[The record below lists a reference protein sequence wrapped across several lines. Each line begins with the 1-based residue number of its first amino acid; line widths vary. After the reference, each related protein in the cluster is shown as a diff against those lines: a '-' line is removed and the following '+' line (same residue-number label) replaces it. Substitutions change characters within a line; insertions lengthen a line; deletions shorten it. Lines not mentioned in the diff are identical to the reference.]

1 MKNILIHEIFE
12 PIEKAGFKAWF
23 VGGCVRD
30 QLMGVAPH
38 DFDICTNA
46 KPADLHKIFTKFSN
60 VSENSEPFGVT
71 IVLVP
76 LNEREHKMMEV
87 EIATLRRDITKGR
100 HPKIE
105 FTDSVEEDAMRRDF
119 TVNALFETSKGEI
132 IDPTGFGI
140 SDCENKLLRFVGD
153 PQERISEDP
162 LRIFRF
168 VRFLASKGF
177 TSAHSAHDT
186 LMWKADFDDVSKE
199 RILKELE
206 KTFAGKFLFMK
217 DFKGFRPWD
226 FFLSTRVANKIGMA
240 GLMVDMVNT
249 TQSLKWHAEGSTW
262 QDANGVTKPAEFLMT
277 FKGFQPVANGNVLDH
292 VLRVM
297 ENMSTLVAESDEH
310 KRFIMMM
317 AAFLHDIGKT
327 KPEGE
332 KTSTWIHDG
341 QEVSETIPVVHN
353 HDVIGAPMA
362 LEFCKK
368 LGMSNDDSEF
378 VSELTRLHMRMHQL
392 TKIKSRFSML
402 KLTNHPFFNDIV
414 TLAKADE
421 SACIKTVDDEW
432 IGVEQALKVPLAS
445 ECVGVPMPKPL
456 VTGDDLIAVGRKPG
470 PEFKKLLEIGM
481 KLQIDQNQKK
491 ESILKQLKN
500 MKF

>member
-140 SDCENKLLRFVGD
+140 LDCENKLLRFVGD

-206 KTFAGKFLFMK
+206 KTFAGKFLFTK

-226 FFLSTRVANKIGMA
+226 FFLSTRIANKIGMA

-262 QDANGVTKPAEFLMT
+262 QDANGITKPAEFLMT

-402 KLTNHPFFNDIV
+402 KLANHPFFNDIV

-421 SACIKTVDDEW
+421 SACIKTVDDGW

-470 PEFKKLLEIGM
+470 PEFRKLLEIGM

>member
-1 MKNILIHEIFE
+1 MKNILIREVFE
-12 PIEKAGFKAWF
+12 PIEKAGFKVWF

-71 IVLVP
+71 IILVP
-76 LNEREHKMMEV
+76 QNDKMMEV
-87 EIATLRRDITKGR
+87 EIATLRKDITKGR

-105 FTDSVEEDAMRRDF
+105 FTDSVKEDAMRRDF

-132 IDPTGFGI
+132 IDPTGFGVV
-140 SDCENKLLRFVGD
+140 DCENKTLRFVGD

-177 TSAHSAHDT
+177 SSAHDIHDT
-186 LMWKADFDDVSKE
+186 LNWKADFEDVSKE

-206 KTFAGKFLFMK
+206 KTFAGKFLFT
-217 DFKGFRPWD
+217 GTPRPWD
-226 FFLSTRVANKIGMA
+226 FFLSTRVAHRIGMA
-240 GLMVDMVNT
+240 GLMVDMVNE

-262 QDANGVTKPAEFLMT
+262 QSADGVTKPAELLIT

-297 ENMSTLVAESDEH
+297 ENMSKLTADSDEH

-353 HDVIGAPMA
+353 HDVVGAPMA

-378 VSELTRLHMRMHQL
+378 VSELTRMHMRMHQL
-392 TKIKSRFSML
+392 TKIKSRFAML

-456 VTGDDLIAVGRKPG
+456 VTGDDLIAAGRKPG

>member
-12 PIEKAGFKAWF
+12 PIEKAGFKVWF

-30 QLMGVAPH
+30 QLVGVTPH

-46 KPADLHKIFTKFSN
+46 TPADLHKIFTNFSN

-71 IVLVP
+71 IILVP
-76 LNEREHKMMEV
+76 SNNTMIEV
-87 EIATLRRDITKGR
+87 EIATLRKDITKGR

-105 FTDSVEEDAMRRDF
+105 FTDSIEEDAMRRDF

-132 IDPTGFGI
+132 IDPTGLGVA
-140 SDCENKLLRFVGD
+140 DCKNKVLRFVGD
-153 PQERISEDP
+153 PQERILEDP
-162 LRIFRF
+162 LRVFRF

-177 TSAHSAHDT
+177 TSAHLAHDA
-186 LMWKADFDDVSKE
+186 MKWKSDFCDVSKE

-206 KTFAGKFLFMK
+206 KTFAGKFLFTE
-217 DFKGFRPWD
+217 DAEGSRPWD
-226 FFLSTRVANKIGMA
+226 FFLCTKVANKIGMA
-240 GLMVDMVNT
+240 DLMVDMIIIP
-249 TQSLKWHAEGSTW
+249 QSLKWHAEGSVW
-262 QDANGVTKPAEFLMT
+262 KDSNDDIKPAEQLAT
-277 FKGFQPVANGNVLDH
+277 FKGFQPVSNGNVLDH

-297 ENMSTLVAESDEH
+297 ENMSKLTADLDEH

-327 KPEGE
+327 IPEGE

-341 QEVSETIPVVHN
+341 QEVSETVPIVHN
-353 HDVIGAPMA
+353 HDVTGAPIA
-362 LEFCKK
+362 FEFCKK
-368 LGMSNDDSEF
+368 LGMSNDDSKF

-402 KLTNHPFFNDIV
+402 KLTNHPFFDDIV

-432 IGVEQALKVPLAS
+432 IGVEKALKVPLAS
-445 ECVGVPMPKPL
+445 ECIGVPMPEPL
-456 VTGDDLIAVGRKPG
+456 VTGNDLIAIGKKPG
-470 PEFKKLLEIGM
+470 PEFKRLLEIGM
-481 KLQIDQNQKK
+481 KLQIDQNLSK

-500 MKF
+500 LKFQKK

>member
-46 KPADLHKIFTKFSN
+46 KPADLHKIFAKFSN

-140 SDCENKLLRFVGD
+140 PDCKNKLLRFVGD

-217 DFKGFRPWD
+217 DSKGFRPWD

-262 QDANGVTKPAEFLMT
+262 QDADGVTKPAEFLMT